1 MALSAADKRAL
12 RTGISVG
19 IAVAAYGV
27 SFGALSVAAGLDV
40 WQTCFLSLVLFSGG
54 SQFAVIGII
63 ASGGASAGIPAIASS
78 TFLALRN
85 GIYSMRVA
93 PIVGHGPWW
102 RRVFAAQLT
111 IDESTAVAIAQEEK
125 SAQRVGF
132 WATGIAI
139 YIGWN
144 LATFAGALLGNL
156 IGNVNQFGL
165 DAVAAAAFVGLLWP
179 RLKQLQAAAVAM
191 VSAVLA
197 TILIPFTP
205 PGVPVLAAAVVA
217 LVFGLSNWLHREP
230 AVVVDGHM
238 EVQPDDAAEPLDTPG
253 FHPEHT
259 HQHHDDEEAQ
269 S

>member
-1 MALSAADKRAL
+1 MALSIADKRAL

-27 SFGALSVAAGLDV
+27 SFGALSVAAGLDI

-63 ASGGASAGIPAIASS
+63 ASGGAAAGVPAIISS
-78 TFLALRN
+78 TFLGLRN
-85 GIYSMRVA
+85 GIYSMRMA
-93 PIVGHGPWW
+93 PIVGGGPWW
-102 RRVFAAQLT
+102 RRIAAAQIT
-111 IDESTAVAIAQEEK
+111 IDESTAVAIAQEEP
-125 SAQRVGF
+125 SAQKVGF

-144 LATFAGALLGNL
+144 VATFAGALLGNL
-156 IGNVNQFGL
+156 IGDVSQFGL

-179 RLKQLQAAAVAM
+179 RLKQLQAAVVAM

-197 TILIPFTP
+197 AVLIPVSA

-217 LVFGLSNWLHREP
+217 LIFGLTNWLHREP
-230 AVVVDGHM
+230 KPGPYVS
-238 EVQPDDAAEPLDTPG
+238 EIQPDDSPDPGDTPG
-253 FHPEHT
+253 FHPEHGE
-259 HQHHDDEEAQ
+259 DKR
-269 S
+269 

>member
-1 MALSAADKRAL
+1 MAFSVADKRAL

-63 ASGGASAGIPAIASS
+63 ASGGAAAGVPAIISS
-78 TFLALRN
+78 TFLGLRN

-93 PIVGHGPWW
+93 PIVGGGPWW
-102 RRVFAAQLT
+102 RRIAAAQVT
-111 IDESTAVAIAQEEK
+111 IDESTAVAIAQDEP

-144 LATFAGALLGNL
+144 VATFAGALLGNL
-156 IGNVNQFGL
+156 IGDVSQFGL

-179 RLKQLQAAAVAM
+179 RLKQLQASVVAM

-197 TILIPFTP
+197 AVLIPVSA

-217 LVFGLSNWLHREP
+217 LVFGLTNWLHREP
-230 AVVVDGHM
+230 KNESTLDLI
-238 EVQPDDAAEPLDTPG
+238 QPDDSPEPGDTPG
-253 FHPEHT
+253 FHP
-259 HQHHDDEEAQ
+259 QHGEDDR
-269 S
+269 

>member
-27 SFGALSVAAGLDV
+27 SFGALSVAAGLDI

-63 ASGGASAGIPAIASS
+63 ASGGAAAGIPAIASS

-93 PIVGHGPWW
+93 PLVGDGPWW
-102 RRVFAAQLT
+102 RRIFAAQLT
-111 IDESTAVAIAQEEK
+111 IDESTAVAIAQDEK
-125 SAQRVGF
+125 SAQKVGF
-132 WATGIAI
+132 WTTGVAI

-156 IGNVNQFGL
+156 VGDVNKFGL

-191 VSAVLA
+191 VAAVLA

-217 LVFGLSNWLHREP
+217 LVFGLTNWLHREQSP
-230 AVVVDGHM
+230 
-238 EVQPDDAAEPLDTPG
+238 EVQPDDSSEPLDTPG
-253 FHPEHT
+253 FHPGH
-259 HQHHDDEEAQ
+259 EEAT

>member
-12 RTGISVG
+12 RTGVSVG

-27 SFGALSVAAGLDV
+27 SFGALSVAAGLDI

-63 ASGGASAGIPAIASS
+63 ASGGAAAGIPAIASS

-93 PIVGHGPWW
+93 PLVGDGPWW
-102 RRVFAAQLT
+102 RRIFAAQLT
-111 IDESTAVAIAQEEK
+111 IDESTAVAIAQDNK
-125 SAQRVGF
+125 SAQKVGF
-132 WATGIAI
+132 WTTGIAI

-156 IGNVNQFGL
+156 VGDVNKFGL

-191 VSAVLA
+191 VAAVLA

-217 LVFGLSNWLHREP
+217 LVFGLTNWLHREQSP
-230 AVVVDGHM
+230 
-238 EVQPDDAAEPLDTPG
+238 EVQPDDSSEPLDTPG
-253 FHPEHT
+253 FHPGH
-259 HQHHDDEEAQ
+259 EEAT

>member
-93 PIVGHGPWW
+93 PIVGDGPWW

-217 LVFGLSNWLHREP
+217 LLFGLTNWLHREP
-230 AVVVDGHM
+230 VAVVDGHM
-238 EVQPDDAAEPLDTPG
+238 AVQPDDAAEPLDTPG

-269 S
+269 L

>member
-1 MALSAADKRAL
+1 VALSAADKRAL
-12 RTGISVG
+12 RTGVSVG

-27 SFGALSVAAGLDV
+27 SFGALSVAAGLDI

-63 ASGGASAGIPAIASS
+63 ASGGAAAGIPAIASS

-93 PIVGHGPWW
+93 PLAGDGPWW
-102 RRVFAAQLT
+102 RRIFAAQLT
-111 IDESTAVAIAQEEK
+111 IDESTAVAIAQDEK
-125 SAQRVGF
+125 SAQKVGF
-132 WATGIAI
+132 WTTGIAI

-156 IGNVNQFGL
+156 VGDVNKFGL

-191 VSAVLA
+191 VAAVLA

-217 LVFGLSNWLHREP
+217 LVFGLTNWLHREQSP
-230 AVVVDGHM
+230 
-238 EVQPDDAAEPLDTPG
+238 EVQPDDSSEPLDTPG
-253 FHPEHT
+253 FHPGH
-259 HQHHDDEEAQ
+259 EEAT

>member
-1 MALSAADKRAL
+1 MALSAADKRAM

-27 SFGALSVAAGLDV
+27 SFGALSVAAGLDI

-63 ASGGASAGIPAIASS
+63 ASGGAAAGIPAIASS
-78 TFLALRN
+78 TFLSLRN
-85 GIYSMRVA
+85 GIYSMRMA
-93 PIVGHGPWW
+93 PIVGGGPLW
-102 RRVFAAQLT
+102 RRIMAAQLT
-111 IDESTAVAIAQEEK
+111 IDESTAVAVAQGEE
-125 SAQRVGF
+125 SAQKVGF
-132 WATGIAI
+132 WTTGIAI

-156 IGNVNQFGL
+156 VGDVNKFGL

-197 TILIPFTP
+197 TVLIPFTP

-217 LVFGLSNWLHREP
+217 LVFGLTNWFHRDVAQESP
-230 AVVVDGHM
+230 GHLS
-238 EVQPDDAAEPLDTPG
+238 VQPDDSPEPLDTPG
-253 FHPEHT
+253 FHPHPDPTGEKP
-259 HQHHDDEEAQ
+259 
-269 S
+269 

>member
-1 MALSAADKRAL
+1 VALSAADKRAM

-19 IAVAAYGV
+19 LAVAAYGV
-27 SFGALSVAAGLDV
+27 SFGALSVAAGLDI

-63 ASGGASAGIPAIASS
+63 ASGGAAAGIPAIASS

-93 PIVGHGPWW
+93 PIVGDGPWW
-102 RRVFAAQLT
+102 RKLVAAQLT
-111 IDESTAVAIAQEEK
+111 IDESTAVAIAQDEK
-125 SAQRVGF
+125 SAQKVGF
-132 WATGIAI
+132 WTTGIAI

-156 IGNVNQFGL
+156 VGDVNMFGL

-191 VSAVLA
+191 VAAVMA
-197 TILIPFTP
+197 TILIPLTP

-217 LVFGLSNWLHREP
+217 LVFGLTNWLHREP
-230 AVVVDGHM
+230 VTEPDGHID
-238 EVQPDDAAEPLDTPG
+238 VQPDDASEPLDTPG
-253 FHPEHT
+253 FHPGH
-259 HQHHDDEEAQ
+259 EE
-269 S
+269 SHS

>member
-1 MALSAADKRAL
+1 MALSVAEKRAL

-27 SFGALSVAAGLDV
+27 SFGALSVAAGLDI

-63 ASGGASAGIPAIASS
+63 ASGGAAAGVPAIISS
-78 TFLALRN
+78 TFLGLRN
-85 GIYSMRVA
+85 GIYSMRMA
-93 PIVGHGPWW
+93 PIVGGGPWW
-102 RRVFAAQLT
+102 RRIAAAQIT
-111 IDESTAVAIAQEEK
+111 IDESTAVAIAQEEP
-125 SAQRVGF
+125 SAQKVGF

-144 LATFAGALLGNL
+144 VATFAGALLGNL
-156 IGNVNQFGL
+156 IGDVSQFGL

-179 RLKQLQAAAVAM
+179 RLKQLQASVVAM

-197 TILIPFTP
+197 AVLIPVSA

-217 LVFGLSNWLHREP
+217 LVFGLTNWLHREP
-230 AVVVDGHM
+230 KPGPYVS
-238 EVQPDDAAEPLDTPG
+238 EIQPDDSPDPGDTPG
-253 FHPEHT
+253 FHPEHGE
-259 HQHHDDEEAQ
+259 DKR
-269 S
+269 

>member
-1 MALSAADKRAL
+1 MALSVADKRAM

-27 SFGALSVAAGLDV
+27 SFGALSVAAGLDIM
-40 WQTCFLSLVLFSGG
+40 QTCFLSLVLFSGG

-93 PIVGHGPWW
+93 PIVGQVPLWK
-102 RRVFAAQLT
+102 RIFAAQLT

-132 WATGIAI
+132 WTTGIAI

-144 LATFAGALLGNL
+144 LATLAGALLGNL
-156 IGNVNQFGL
+156 IGDVSRFGL

-179 RLKQLQAAAVAM
+179 RLQQLQASAVAM

-197 TILIPFTP
+197 TILIPVTP

-217 LVFGLSNWLHREP
+217 VVFGLTNWLHREP
-230 AVVVDGHM
+230 RGE
-238 EVQPDDAAEPLDTPG
+238 EVFTQPDDLPEPGDTPG
-253 FHPEHT
+253 FHPEHR
-259 HQHHDDEEAQ
+259 EEQ

>member
-27 SFGALSVAAGLDV
+27 SFGALSVAAGLDI

-63 ASGGASAGIPAIASS
+63 ASGGAAAGIPAIASS

-93 PIVGHGPWW
+93 PLVGDGPWW
-102 RRVFAAQLT
+102 RRIFAAQLT
-111 IDESTAVAIAQEEK
+111 IDESTAVAIAQDEK
-125 SAQRVGF
+125 SAQKVGF
-132 WATGIAI
+132 WTTGIAI

-156 IGNVNQFGL
+156 VGDVNKFGL

-179 RLKQLQAAAVAM
+179 RLKQLQAAAVAI
-191 VSAVLA
+191 VAAVLA

-217 LVFGLSNWLHREP
+217 LVFGLTNWLHREQSP
-230 AVVVDGHM
+230 
-238 EVQPDDAAEPLDTPG
+238 EVQPDDSSEPLDTPG
-253 FHPEHT
+253 FHPGH
-259 HQHHDDEEAQ
+259 EEAT

>member
-1 MALSAADKRAL
+1 VALSAADKRAL
-12 RTGISVG
+12 RTGVSVG

-27 SFGALSVAAGLDV
+27 SFGALSVAAGLDI

-63 ASGGASAGIPAIASS
+63 ASGGAAASIPAIASS

-93 PIVGHGPWW
+93 PLVGDGPWW
-102 RRVFAAQLT
+102 RRIFAAQLT
-111 IDESTAVAIAQEEK
+111 IDESTAVAIAQDGK
-125 SAQRVGF
+125 SAQKVGF
-132 WATGIAI
+132 WTTGIAI

-156 IGNVNQFGL
+156 VGDVNKFGL

-191 VSAVLA
+191 VAAVLA

-217 LVFGLSNWLHREP
+217 LVFGLTNWLHREQSP
-230 AVVVDGHM
+230 
-238 EVQPDDAAEPLDTPG
+238 EVQPDDSSEPLDTPG
-253 FHPEHT
+253 FHPGH
-259 HQHHDDEEAQ
+259 EEAT

>member
-27 SFGALSVAAGLDV
+27 SFGALSVAAGLDI

-63 ASGGASAGIPAIASS
+63 ASGGAAAGIPAIASS

-93 PIVGHGPWW
+93 PLVGDGPWW
-102 RRVFAAQLT
+102 RRIFAAQLT
-111 IDESTAVAIAQEEK
+111 IDESTAVAIAQDEK
-125 SAQRVGF
+125 SAQKVGF
-132 WATGIAI
+132 WTTGIAI

-156 IGNVNQFGL
+156 VGDVNKFGL

-191 VSAVLA
+191 VAAVLA

-217 LVFGLSNWLHREP
+217 LVFGLTNWLHREQSP
-230 AVVVDGHM
+230 
-238 EVQPDDAAEPLDTPG
+238 EVQPDDSSEPLDTPG
-253 FHPEHT
+253 FHPGH
-259 HQHHDDEEAQ
+259 EEAT

>member
-27 SFGALSVAAGLDV
+27 SFGALSVAAGLDI

-63 ASGGASAGIPAIASS
+63 ASGGAAAGIPAIASS

-93 PIVGHGPWW
+93 PLVGDGPWW
-102 RRVFAAQLT
+102 RRIFAAQLT
-111 IDESTAVAIAQEEK
+111 IDESTAVAIAQDEK
-125 SAQRVGF
+125 SAQKVGF
-132 WATGIAI
+132 WTTGIAI

-156 IGNVNQFGL
+156 VGDVNKFGL

-179 RLKQLQAAAVAM
+179 RLKQLQAAAVAI
-191 VSAVLA
+191 VAAVLA

-217 LVFGLSNWLHREP
+217 LVFGLTNWLHREQSP
-230 AVVVDGHM
+230 
-238 EVQPDDAAEPLDTPG
+238 EVQPDDSSEPLDTPG
-253 FHPEHT
+253 FHPGH
-259 HQHHDDEEAQ
+259 EEA
-269 S
+269 SS

>member
-1 MALSAADKRAL
+1 MAFSIADKRAL

-27 SFGALSVAAGLDV
+27 SFGALSVAAGLDI

-63 ASGGASAGIPAIASS
+63 ASGGAAAGVPAIISS
-78 TFLALRN
+78 TFLGLRN

-93 PIVGHGPWW
+93 PIVGGGPWW
-102 RRVFAAQLT
+102 RRIAAAQVT
-111 IDESTAVAIAQEEK
+111 IDESTAVAIAQEEP

-132 WATGIAI
+132 WATGLAI

-144 LATFAGALLGNL
+144 VATFAGALLGNL
-156 IGNVNQFGL
+156 IGDVSQFGL

-179 RLKQLQAAAVAM
+179 RLKQLQASVVAM

-197 TILIPFTP
+197 ALLIPVSA

-217 LVFGLSNWLHREP
+217 LVFGLTNWLHREP
-230 AVVVDGHM
+230 TNGSTADVI
-238 EVQPDDAAEPLDTPG
+238 QPDDSPDPGDTPS
-253 FHPEHT
+253 FHPEHG
-259 HQHHDDEEAQ
+259 EGER
-269 S
+269 

>member
-1 MALSAADKRAL
+1 VALSAADKRAL

-27 SFGALSVAAGLDV
+27 SFGALSVAAGLDI

-63 ASGGASAGIPAIASS
+63 ASGGAAAGIPAIASS

-93 PIVGHGPWW
+93 PIVGGGPWW
-102 RRVFAAQLT
+102 RRIVAAQLT
-111 IDESTAVAIAQEEK
+111 IDESTAVAISQDEK
-125 SAQRVGF
+125 SAQKVGF
-132 WATGIAI
+132 WTTGIAI

-156 IGNVNQFGL
+156 VGDVNKFGL

-191 VSAVLA
+191 VAAVLA

-217 LVFGLSNWLHREP
+217 LVFGLTNWLHREP
-230 AVVVDGHM
+230 VVEADGHV
-238 EVQPDDAAEPLDTPG
+238 EVQPDDADEPLDTPG
-253 FHPEHT
+253 FHPGHEG
-259 HQHHDDEEAQ
+259 A
-269 S
+269 SS

>member
-1 MALSAADKRAL
+1 MAFTVAEKRAL

-27 SFGALSVAAGLDV
+27 SFGALSVAAGLDT

-54 SQFAVIGII
+54 SQFAVIGIL
-63 ASGGASAGIPAIASS
+63 ASGGASAGIPAVASS

-93 PIVGHGPWW
+93 PIVGKVPLWK
-102 RRVFAAQLT
+102 RLTAAQIT

-156 IGNVNQFGL
+156 VGDVSRFGL

-179 RLKQLQAAAVAM
+179 RLQQLQAAAVAM

-197 TILIPFTP
+197 AFLIPLTP

-217 LVFGLSNWLHREP
+217 VVFGLTNWLHREP
-230 AVVVDGHM
+230 AADAQRT
-238 EVQPDDAAEPLDTPG
+238 QPDDLPEPGDTPG
-253 FHPEHT
+253 YHPDHG
-259 HQHHDDEEAQ
+259 QVKP
-269 S
+269 